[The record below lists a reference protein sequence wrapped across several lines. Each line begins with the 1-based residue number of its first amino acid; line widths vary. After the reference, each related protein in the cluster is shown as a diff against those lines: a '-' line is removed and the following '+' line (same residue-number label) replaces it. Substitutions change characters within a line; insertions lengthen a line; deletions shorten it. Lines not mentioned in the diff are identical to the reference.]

1 MVMSVLDSAFLL
13 AESRE
18 HPTHVALLQLFR
30 PPPDAP
36 PDFIAKFYRQLL
48 EHTEIDAMMRRR
60 AVRGPSTLGQ
70 WSWSE
75 DTDIDLEYHVR
86 HSALPGPGRVREL
99 LALVSRLHGTL
110 LDRHRPLWEMHVI
123 EGLEDGRFAV
133 YTKIHHALMDGVT
146 AVNRV
151 TRGLT
156 TDPDGEAIPPW
167 ISRPTDSRAKRSG
180 SGGGLSDVVARIGD
194 AAKFTGE
201 LASTPAALVKA
212 VVSTLRDEAATLP
225 FDAPETLFNVPIG
238 GARRFAAQSWPLARV
253 RAVGKAVD
261 ATVNDVAVAMV
272 SGALRRFLLDMDQL
286 PERSLTAAL
295 PVSLRGS
302 DGGDDGG
309 AGNAVG
315 LILCNLATDQ
325 ENPATRLARIR
336 ASTRHSKTILQSL
349 SPTQVGLLISL
360 MAPGAALAP
369 IPGLTQLVPPPFNLI
384 ISNVPGSREKLYWN
398 GAELV
403 ASYPLSIPA
412 DGQALNVTL
421 TSYAGQLEF
430 GITGCRTAVPHLQRL
445 LGHLDDELSD
455 LERAVAAG

>member
-18 HPTHVALLQLFR
+18 HPTHVALLQLLR
-30 PPPDAP
+30 PPPGASPEFVAD
-36 PDFIAKFYRQLL
+36 FYRQLL
-48 EHTEIDAMMRRR
+48 EHTEIDGLMRRR
-60 AVRGPSTLGQ
+60 AVRGPTTLGQ

-146 AVNRV
+146 AVNRL
-151 TRGLT
+151 TSGLSPV
-156 TDPDGEAIPPW
+156 PDGESIPPW
-167 ISRPTDSRAKRSG
+167 APRPDNGTSKRSG
-180 SGGGLSDVVARIGD
+180 SGSGLSEVMGRIGD

-201 LASTPAALVKA
+201 LATTPAALVKA

-225 FDAPETLFNVPIG
+225 FDAPETVFNVPIG

-253 RAVGKAVD
+253 RAVGKAAD

-272 SGALRRFLLDMDQL
+272 SGALRRYLGELGEL

-295 PVSLRGS
+295 PVSLRGNSGTEAS
-302 DGGDDGG
+302 DV
-309 AGNAVG
+309 GNAVG

-325 ENPATRLARIR
+325 ANPAVRLARIR
-336 ASTRHSKTILQSL
+336 ASTRHSKTILQSM
-349 SPTQVGLLISL
+349 SPTQVSLLISL

-369 IPGLTQLVPPPFNLI
+369 LPGLTQLLPPPFNLI

-398 GAELV
+398 GAELL
-403 ASYPLSIPA
+403 ASYPVSVPA
-412 DGQALNVTL
+412 EGQALNVTL
-421 TSYAGQLEF
+421 SSYAGQLEF

-445 LGHLDDELSD
+445 LTHLDDELTD
-455 LERAVAAG
+455 LERVVG

>member
-18 HPTHVALLQLFR
+18 HPTHVALLQLLR
-30 PPPDAP
+30 PPPGAS
-36 PDFIAKFYRQLL
+36 PDFVADFYRQLV
-48 EHTEIDAMMRRR
+48 EHTEIDGLMRRR
-60 AVRGPSTLGQ
+60 PVRGPSTLGQ

-146 AVNRV
+146 AVNRL
-151 TRGLT
+151 TSGLSSE
-156 TDPDGEAIPPW
+156 PDGESLPPW
-167 ISRPTDSRAKRSG
+167 APRPARSASKRSG
-180 SGGGLSDVVARIGD
+180 VATGLSDVVARLGD

-201 LASTPAALVKA
+201 LATTPAALVKA

-225 FDAPETLFNVPIG
+225 FNAPETLFNVPIG
-238 GARRFAAQSWPLARV
+238 GARRFAAQSWPLDRV

-272 SGALRRFLLDMDQL
+272 SGALRRYLLERDEL
-286 PERSLTAAL
+286 PRRSLTAAL
-295 PVSLRGS
+295 PVSLRSGDSGPDSS
-302 DGGDDGG
+302 DQ
-309 AGNAVG
+309 GNAVG

-325 ENPATRLARIR
+325 ENPAVRLARIR

-369 IPGLTQLVPPPFNLI
+369 IPGLSQLVPPPFNLI

-398 GAELV
+398 GAELQ
-403 ASYPLSIPA
+403 ASYPVSIPA

-445 LGHLDDELSD
+445 LGHLDDELTD
-455 LERAVAAG
+455 LERAVG